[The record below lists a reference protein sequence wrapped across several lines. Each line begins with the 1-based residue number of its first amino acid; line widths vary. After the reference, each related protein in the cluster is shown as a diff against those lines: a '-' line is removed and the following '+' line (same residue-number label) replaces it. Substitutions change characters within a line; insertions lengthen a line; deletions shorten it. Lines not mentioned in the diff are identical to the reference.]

1 MKPII
6 TAIGTAV
13 PRFKANQMKIA
24 QFMSKAHQ
32 FINGK
37 EHKLFS
43 LYKATEINSRYT
55 VIEDYGSDTVRSF
68 FPDTPDLEPFP
79 STEKRMAIYRKEA
92 KILSKQAIQNCLQKM
107 EDFDKS
113 SITHLI
119 TISCTGMY
127 APGLDIELIKEL
139 ELKSSTKRT
148 AINFM
153 GCYAAINGL
162 KVADAICRADEHAR
176 VLVVAVELC
185 TIHFQKKLT
194 NDNLFANALF
204 ADGAAAMVI
213 QNQPRKGIN
222 LRIENF
228 VCALDENSEEDMAWE
243 IGDSGFEMKLSA
255 YVPGVIKNGIKS
267 LSKSLIEGLA
277 DTRDVDYYAI
287 HPGGKKII
295 DVIEEELDLSSLD
308 TRYSRSVLRDF
319 GNMSSPTVLFVLERI
334 ANDLTSKDD
343 SKRIMSFAFG
353 PGLTME
359 GALLSIEYH

>member
-1 MKPII
+1 
-6 TAIGTAV
+6 
-13 PRFKANQMKIA
+13 
-24 QFMSKAHQ
+24 
-32 FINGK
+32 
-37 EHKLFS
+37 
-43 LYKATEINSRYT
+43 
-55 VIEDYGSDTVRSF
+55 
-68 FPDTPDLEPFP
+68 
-79 STEKRMAIYRKEA
+79 
-92 KILSKQAIQNCLQKM
+92 
-107 EDFDKS
+107 
-113 SITHLI
+113 
-119 TISCTGMY
+119 MY
-127 APGLDIELIKEL
+127 APGLDIEFIKEL
-139 ELKSSTKRT
+139 GLKSSTKRT

-277 DTRDVDYYAI
+277 DTRDVTYYAI

-295 DVIEEELDLSSLD
+295 DVIEEELDLSPLD

-334 ANDLTSKDD
+334 VNDLTSKDD
-343 SKRIMSFAFG
+343 SKKIMSFAFG

-359 GALLSIEYH
+359 GALLSIEHQ